1 MAASSFFMPK
11 TIPVSSESLR
21 SSDWERKSEQALYN
35 AEVLKNTVRF
45 DSEGST
51 LNPLGMNFFLVAPR

>member
-1 MAASSFFMPK
+1 M
-11 TIPVSSESLR
+11 
-21 SSDWERKSEQALYN
+21 DWQRKSEQALYN

-51 LNPLGMNFFLVAPR
+51 LNPLA